1 MYPWHTGREEI
12 SSPRLSCFE
21 NTRLPLILDTAA
33 LIADCRTDICIE
45 NEENEV
51 KMSKEDAVST
61 PNSERCGKKTMF
73 PMVFAYEEAKSPR
86 SPLGQ
91 LNLNTKF
98 MVCNLI

>member
-1 MYPWHTGREEI
+1 MFNSFACVRINKTSETI
-12 SSPRLSCFE
+12 SL
-21 NTRLPLILDTAA
+21 NQ
-33 LIADCRTDICIE
+33 

-51 KMSKEDAVST
+51 KMSKDDEVST

>member
-1 MYPWHTGREEI
+1 
-12 SSPRLSCFE
+12 
-21 NTRLPLILDTAA
+21 
-33 LIADCRTDICIE
+33 
-45 NEENEV
+45 
-51 KMSKEDAVST
+51 MSKEDAVST

-98 MVCNLI
+98 MVRNLIQLYLSFISSLSIIGVLGKPWPPGDLGSIEAA

>member
-1 MYPWHTGREEI
+1 
-12 SSPRLSCFE
+12 
-21 NTRLPLILDTAA
+21 
-33 LIADCRTDICIE
+33 
-45 NEENEV
+45 
-51 KMSKEDAVST
+51 MSKEDGVST